1 MDSVDRK
8 STYTPKPGR
17 LIWGERLTLG
27 SLVGLVLLF
36 TWLNLTDEQG
46 SIIRWLIQT
55 IPLLMFV
62 PGLLRENHRSY
73 SWLCFVVL
81 IYFIPAITQVVM
93 SLGFRD
99 AERPIGHWSDPLM
112 LLLVVVLF
120 FAATLSSRWLQYWR
134 LEAETRIEDEQ
145 RE

>member
-1 MDSVDRK
+1 MVARSA
-8 STYTPKPGR
+8 YPPKPNR
-17 LIWGERLTLG
+17 LIWSERLTLG
-27 SLVGLVLLF
+27 SLAGLVALF
-36 TWLNLTDEQG
+36 TWLNLTGEHG
-46 SIIRWLIQT
+46 SIMRWLVQCL
-55 IPLLMFV
+55 PLLMFV

-81 IYFIPAITQVVM
+81 IYMVPAITQVVM

-99 AERPIGHWSDPLM
+99 AERPPGYWGDPLM

-134 LEAETRIEDEQ
+134 LEANTRIEDEQ
-145 RE
+145 G